1 MNIGFDL
8 DKIFI
13 NHSIPNTI
21 INKFYKQKRNGTLL
35 YRIPSRGE
43 QLLRLITHHSL
54 FRPPIKKNILFIED
68 LAKKNTNKH
77 YLVSGRFGFQKEKT
91 DSLIHNYNFDK
102 IFDGLYFN
110 YENIQP
116 HVFKDMVIKSL
127 KLDKYVDDDFDLL
140 EYLALQNPTTNFFW
154 FNNKR
159 TGEIKPNLVAI
170 TELEQIFQ

>member
-21 INKFYKQKRNGTLL
+21 INRFYKQKRNGKLL

-43 QLLRLITHHSL
+43 QLLRLITHHNL
-54 FRPPIKKNILFIED
+54 FRPPIKENILFIED

-91 DSLIHNYNFDK
+91 DSLIHSYNFDK

-110 YENIQP
+110 Y
-116 HVFKDMVIKSL
+116 
-127 KLDKYVDDDFDLL
+127 
-140 EYLALQNPTTNFFW
+140 
-154 FNNKR
+154 
-159 TGEIKPNLVAI
+159 
-170 TELEQIFQ
+170 